1 MGLQLIDIYRSPNI
15 GVFLKT
21 NDKFLLVPKGVAE
34 SKSERLASSLGVA
47 AVPSSIGESRLLG
60 PLVAMNNNGILVS
73 RLAEQGEMREIQDAT
88 GLKVTRLDSRYTAV
102 GNLVAANDKCA
113 IVSPVLDWKTIGQ
126 VKDALGVEVEKM
138 PLREYYQVGSLI
150 VATNS
155 GAAVYPALNEEET
168 NRLSAL
174 FGVEA
179 VPTSVNR
186 GVPYVASG
194 VVANSKNA
202 VVGTQTT
209 GPELVFITRALN
221 V

>member
-1 MGLQLIDIYRSPNI
+1 MGLQLIDIYRSPNV

-21 NDKFLLVPKGVAE
+21 NDKFLLVPKGLAQ
-34 SKSERLASSLGVA
+34 SKSERLCSSLGVT
-47 AVPSSIGESRLLG
+47 AVPTSIGESRLLG

-73 RLAEQGEMREIQDAT
+73 RLAEQGEMREIQEAT
-88 GLKVTRLDSRYTAV
+88 GLNVVRFESRFTAI
-102 GNLVAANDKCA
+102 GNLVAANDKFA
-113 IVSPVLDWKTIGQ
+113 IISPVLDWKAVAQ
-126 VKDALGVEVEKM
+126 VRDTLGTEVERM
-138 PLREYYQVGSLI
+138 PFREFHQVGSLA

-155 GAAVYPALNEEET
+155 GAAVYPALKEEET
-168 NRLSAL
+168 RRLSTL
-174 FGVEA
+174 FGVET

-194 VVANSKNA
+194 LVANSKNA